1 MVETLHKNAKVLS
14 VEYEAEG
21 IRVEAVMD
29 DILFGRLREYL
40 V

>member
-14 VEYEAEG
+14 TEYTGEG
-21 IRVEAVMD
+21 ILVEAVMD
-29 DILFGRLREYL
+29 DILFGRLRDYL